1 MLSTTTSREAAMSH
15 DIDFIHSEI
24 MLTVGDVMRNAR
36 QSDSSTCIPMAAIFG
51 LNGDR

>member
-15 DIDFIHSEI
+15 DIDFIHCEI
-24 MLTVGDVMRNAR
+24 MLTVGDMRNAR